1 MIRLFDIPNH
11 TIDTSDFTNLL
22 HDKVVTEF
30 EERFAEYVGAK
41 YACSVNSATSAIFL
55 IMRRFGYGTVEI
67 PSIIPPVVLNAI
79 INSTDDQ
86 ETCLDIKFVDDVDW
100 VGDSYTLFEH
110 YSGFK
115 VVDSAQALRPKQFA
129 NEANDGD
136 LMVFSFYPTKPVSGC
151 DGGMIV
157 SNDKE
162 KIEALRADTFNGMSN
177 DTNNW
182 ERRIISPGWKM
193 YMNSIQASI
202 CLKNLKAYNVKRAKL
217 AEIRDAYNGAFG
229 LRNTSDHLYRTHVA
243 DNQAFVA
250 KMKEDGIVC
259 GIHYAAMHLHDVYRN
274 YVPCQPRCPQS
285 TVEAKTTISIPF
297 HEKLT
302 KQDVEC
308 VIQAVQRLRE

>member
-1 MIRLFDIPNH
+1 MIWLFDIPNH

-30 EERFAEYVGAK
+30 EDRFAEYVGAK

-55 IMRRFGYGTVEI
+55 IMRRFGYGSVEI
-67 PSIIPPVVLNAI
+67 PSVIPPVVLNAI
-79 INSTDDQ
+79 INATDHP
-86 ETCLDIKFVDDVDW
+86 ETCLDIKFVDNVDW
-100 VGDSYTLFEH
+100 VGDSYTLFNH
-110 YSGFK
+110 FSGFK
-115 VVDSAQALRPKQFA
+115 VIDSAQALRPNQFA
-129 NEANDGD
+129 SEANDDD

-162 KIEALRADTFNGMSN
+162 KIDALRADTFNGMSN

-182 ERRIISPGWKM
+182 ERRIVTPGWKM
-193 YMNSIQASI
+193 YMNSIQASV
-202 CLKNLKAYNVKRAKL
+202 CLKNLDAYDDKRAKL
-217 AEIRDAYNGAFG
+217 AEIRETYNDAFG
-229 LRNTSDHLYRTHVA
+229 LSNTSDHLYRVRVV

-250 KMKEDGIVC
+250 KMKEEGIVC

-274 YVPCQPRCPQS
+274 YVACRSKCPRS
-285 TVEAKTTISIPF
+285 AIEEKTTVSIPF

-302 KQDVEC
+302 KQEIEC
-308 VIQAVQRLRE
+308 VIQTVQRLHE